1 MSSGCQNF
9 PPKISLEP
17 APSSTS
23 PEPVPSSRPPR
34 SLRTIIPD
42 RGRGL
47 FTCHHLPRPEP
58 VTRSTMQALS
68 LSLRRHSWAHNNVI
82 LPEPT
87 TLCTPHHSRACDT
100 VNPCYPQ
107 APSAFVLPEPVT
119 PSSPWCPRACD
130 VVEPASSLSPQCRC
144 PPWAHKATL
153 YIFLCHFGPTN
164 PNFDMLHCHIVLIC
178 YIAFVLLH
186 CHIALI
192 CYIATL
198 LWCTT
203 LLLFCCIAFI
213 VTLLWYATLPLT
225 CCIALI
231 CYISTFLEV
240 DGGST
245 ESSGSVCVWQW
256 WERAEWWKFRL
267 AWIS

>member
-1 MSSGCQNF
+1 MFVWLPKFPAKNF
-9 PPKISLEP
+9 PGARAIVDLPRARAIVE
-17 APSSTS
+17 AS
-23 PEPVPSSRPPR
+23 PEPSYHHSSPWSRPLHVPPSSSTRASDTIDHAGAVPKPTTPFLSPQQCRPP
-34 SLRTIIPD
+34 
-42 RGRGL
+42 G
-47 FTCHHLPRPEP
+47 
-58 VTRSTMQALS
+58 
-68 LSLRRHSWAHNNVI
+68 AHDTVH
-82 LPEPT
+82 
-87 TLCTPHHSRACDT
+87 PHHSRAYDT
-100 VNPCYPQ
+100 VNPCYLQ
-107 APSAFVLPEPVT
+107 APSAVVLPEPVT
-119 PSSPWCPRACD
+119 PSSPWCPRAYD
-130 VVEPASSLSPQCRC
+130 TVEPASSLSPQCRC

-198 LWCTT
+198 LWYTT
-203 LLLFCCIAFI
+203 LLLFCCIALI
-213 VTLLWYATLPLT
+213 VTLLWYDTLPLT

-256 WERAEWWKFRL
+256 RERAEWWKFRL